1 MSTKVTLRNDCN
13 GAEDKWQGLKPRNN
27 KWKTLRNDSSFLHF
41 YTGNYKNKLKKKE
54 QNRSACVATDKIR
67 ILMLCLFLLLIV
79 EEEVRN
85 KEINLLGSRIDRT
98 KHFLIGIHSKI
109 SLENKGLAWK
119 KK

>member
-1 MSTKVTLRNDCN
+1 
-13 GAEDKWQGLKPRNN
+13 
-27 KWKTLRNDSSFLHF
+27 
-41 YTGNYKNKLKKKE
+41 
-54 QNRSACVATDKIR
+54 
-67 ILMLCLFLLLIV
+67 MLCLFLLLIV